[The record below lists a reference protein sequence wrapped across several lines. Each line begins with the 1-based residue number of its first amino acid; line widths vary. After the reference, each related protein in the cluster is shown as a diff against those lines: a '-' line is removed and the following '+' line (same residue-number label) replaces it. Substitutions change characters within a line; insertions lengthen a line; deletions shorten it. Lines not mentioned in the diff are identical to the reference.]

1 MTETRP
7 ARTAA
12 RYGAVVALAGAL
24 ITPGAV
30 LAGTTIAYA
39 DTPAATQQA
48 DKATVTISTEKW
60 REGKLVLRGTGFT
73 STAPGRGAVFAVK
86 FLDALPDEAHQAIN
100 PITKKGGNSPANFMG
115 TAKEDGTF
123 EVEVLLPTP
132 ENTGLTA
139 EHLKNK
145 GWTVEGTS
153 HRIQVLSGSLGGT
166 DADGNTYDRRVSVSQ
181 NITLSDP
188 APSPAPTAEPT
199 ATVEPS
205 AEPSATAEPTAEP
218 SATAEPSVTA
228 EPTAEPSVTAEPTA
242 EPSATAEPTPAPTA
256 EPTADPKPADPKPAD
271 PKPANPVKANVTIS
285 TEKWREGK
293 IVVRGEGFVSNAPG
307 RGAVFAVKFLD
318 ALPDDAHQAINPLT
332 NKGGN
337 SPANF
342 MATANE
348 DGTFEVEVPLP
359 TTENTGLSAEDLA
372 KAGWATE
379 NSEHNVQIL
388 SGSLGGAD
396 EQGKNYDRGVS
407 IRQKIKL
414 SDKAPEYAPVDAPE
428 PVNASELTAGNGVQV
443 SRDGSTVTVTVPNA
457 EPGTWVY
464 AATYLGNSPQ
474 TLYGS
479 GWKRLDGNRSFSY
492 ETSVSMPAATYRVV
506 VHNGN
511 QGADNAVL
519 GFADMTVERAVTP
532 RQDVSRDEQDATDQ
546 LVEEL
551 NENPATATST
561 APVPMRN
568 AGGRISTR
576 ATDVDAS
583 LAALS
588 QSTAPV
594 VNRVQ
599 AKAKVQNAQKNLATT
614 VQKTEANAKKAV
626 KAAAGS
632 QNSQNTQGSQN
643 SAAGTKAQGPTIEG
657 TELTGLTKWLVNN
670 ANNLLLS
677 AAGLVVL
684 AAALLLRTSKK

>member
-24 ITPGAV
+24 ITPGAA
-30 LAGTTIAYA
+30 LTGTTIAYA

-86 FLDALPDEAHQAIN
+86 FLDAVPDNAHQAIN
-100 PITKKGGNSPANFMG
+100 PLTKKGGDSPANFMA

-123 EVEVLLPTP
+123 EVEVSLPTP

-145 GWTVEGTS
+145 GWIVEGTS
-153 HRIQVLSGSLGGT
+153 HRVQVLSGSLGGV

-181 NITLSDP
+181 NITLSNQ
-188 APSPAPTAEPT
+188 APSPAPTVEPT
-199 ATVEPS
+199 TGPS
-205 AEPSATAEPTAEP
+205 AATDPSATAVPTAKPSATAEP
-218 SATAEPSVTA
+218 SATAKPTPEPTVA
-228 EPTAEPSVTAEPTA
+228 PTAEPSETAEAMKSA
-242 EPSATAEPTPAPTA
+242 EPKPT
-256 EPTADPKPADPKPAD
+256 
-271 PKPANPVKANVTIS
+271 NPVKANVTIS

-307 RGAVFAVKFLD
+307 RGAIFAVKFMD
-318 ALPDDAHQAINPLT
+318 AVPDNAHQAINPLT
-332 NKGGN
+332 KKGGN

-342 MATANE
+342 MATAKE

-359 TTENTGLSAEDLA
+359 TTEKTGLSAEDLA

-407 IRQKIKL
+407 IRQLIKL

-428 PVNASELTAGNGVQV
+428 PVNASELTAANGVQV
-443 SRDGSTVTVTVPNA
+443 SRDGSTVIVTVPNA

-492 ETSVSMPAATYRVV
+492 ETRVSMPAATYRVV

-511 QGADNAVL
+511 QGAENAVL

-551 NENPATATST
+551 NENPATSTST

-599 AKAKVQNAQKNLATT
+599 AKAKVKGAQKNLA
-614 VQKTEANAKKAV
+614 ANAKKDA

-632 QNSQNTQGSQN
+632 KNSQNSV
-643 SAAGTKAQGPTIEG
+643 AGTKAQGPIVEG
-657 TELTGLTKWLVNN
+657 TQLTGLTKWLVNN

-684 AAALLLRTSKK
+684 AAALIRRTSNK

>member
-1 MTETRP
+1 MTESRP
-7 ARTAA
+7 VRTAA

-24 ITPGAV
+24 ITPGAA
-30 LAGTTIAYA
+30 LTGTTLAFA
-39 DTPAATQQA
+39 DTPAATQQDA
-48 DKATVTISTEKW
+48 KATVTISTEKW
-60 REGKLVLRGTGFT
+60 RDGKLVLRGTGFT

-100 PITKKGGNSPANFMG
+100 PLTKKGGNSPANFMA

-123 EVEVLLPTP
+123 EVEVSLPTP

-139 EHLKNK
+139 EQLKNK

-166 DADGNTYDRRVSVSQ
+166 DADGNIYDRRASVSQ

-188 APSPAPTAEPT
+188 APSPAPTAEPSAT
-199 ATVEPS
+199 AD
-205 AEPSATAEPTAEP
+205 PSATP
-218 SATAEPSVTA
+218 
-228 EPTAEPSVTAEPTA
+228 
-242 EPSATAEPTPAPTA
+242 EPTPAPTV
-256 EPTADPKPADPKPAD
+256 EPTPAPSADSKTCAPADGSFTPRLSIENPKAVQGGKLHLTGDGWCNPDDKKASVIGLKID
-271 PKPANPVKANVTIS
+271 DGKVSRNDATAVNDNRTIWAIVTPDENGHIDAWIDLPTRANAAFKNDEDAAKYASGEHTLRLLTGS
-285 TEKWREGK
+285 LREGD
-293 IVVRGEGFVSNAPG
+293 RS
-307 RGAVFAVKFLD
+307 
-318 ALPDDAHQAINPLT
+318 
-332 NKGGN
+332 
-337 SPANF
+337 
-342 MATANE
+342 
-348 DGTFEVEVPLP
+348 GTY
-359 TTENTGLSAEDLA
+359 
-372 KAGWATE
+372 
-379 NSEHNVQIL
+379 
-388 SGSLGGAD
+388 GGANS
-396 EQGKNYDRGVS
+396 QGGVNTTFT
-407 IRQKIKL
+407 IG
-414 SDKAPEYAPVDAPE
+414 EYAPVDAPQ
-428 PVNASELTAGNGVQV
+428 PVNASELTDGHGVQV
-443 SRDGSTVTVTVPNA
+443 IRDGSTVTVTVPNA

-479 GWKRLDGNRSFSY
+479 GWKRLDNNRSFSY
-492 ETSVSMPAATYRVV
+492 ETRVSMPAATYRVV

-511 QGADNAVL
+511 QGAQNAVL
-519 GFADMTVERAVTP
+519 GFADITVERAVTP
-532 RQDVSRDEQDATDQ
+532 RQEVSRDEQDATDQ

-551 NENPATATST
+551 NENPATATTT

-588 QSTAPV
+588 QSTSPI

-599 AKAKVQNAQKNLATT
+599 AKAKVQDAQKALASNL
-614 VQKTEANAKKAV
+614 QKTDGAAKKAV

-632 QNSQNTQGSQN
+632 KNSQNTQGSQN
-643 SAAGTKAQGPTIEG
+643 SAAGTKAQGPVIEG

-677 AAGLVVL
+677 VSGLVVL

>member
-7 ARTAA
+7 VRTAA

-30 LAGTTIAYA
+30 LTGTTIAFA

-100 PITKKGGNSPANFMG
+100 PITKKGGNSPANFMA

-123 EVEVLLPTP
+123 EVEVSLPTP

-139 EHLKNK
+139 EQLKNK

-188 APSPAPTAEPT
+188 APSPAPTAEP
-199 ATVEPS
+199 
-205 AEPSATAEPTAEP
+205 SATAEPTAEP

-228 EPTAEPSVTAEPTA
+228 EPPADPST
-242 EPSATAEPTPAPTA
+242 TAEPTPAPTA
-256 EPTADPKPADPKPAD
+256 EPTPAPTAEPTPAPSEDSKICAPADDSFTPRLTIENPKAVQGGKLHLTGD
-271 PKPANPVKANVTIS
+271 GWCNPEDKKASVIGLKIDDGKVSRNDATAVNDNRTIWAIVTPDENGHIDAWIDLPTRDNAAFKNDEDAAKYAS
-285 TEKWREGK
+285 GEHTLRLLTGSLREGD
-293 IVVRGEGFVSNAPG
+293 RS
-307 RGAVFAVKFLD
+307 
-318 ALPDDAHQAINPLT
+318 
-332 NKGGN
+332 
-337 SPANF
+337 
-342 MATANE
+342 
-348 DGTFEVEVPLP
+348 GTY
-359 TTENTGLSAEDLA
+359 
-372 KAGWATE
+372 
-379 NSEHNVQIL
+379 
-388 SGSLGGAD
+388 GGANS
-396 EQGKNYDRGVS
+396 QGGINTTFTIG
-407 IRQKIKL
+407 
-414 SDKAPEYAPVDAPE
+414 EYAPVDAPE

-599 AKAKVQNAQKNLATT
+599 AKAKVQSAQKNLATT
-614 VQKTEANAKKAV
+614 LQKTEANAKKAV

-632 QNSQNTQGSQN
+632 QNSQNSQNTQN
-643 SAAGTKAQGPTIEG
+643 SAAGTKAQGPVIEG

>member
-24 ITPGAV
+24 ITPGAA
-30 LAGTTIAYA
+30 LTGTTIAYA
-39 DTPAATQQA
+39 ETPAATQQA

-100 PITKKGGNSPANFMG
+100 PITKKGGNSPANFMA
-115 TAKEDGTF
+115 TANEDGTF
-123 EVEVLLPTP
+123 EVEVSLPTP

-139 EHLKNK
+139 EQLKNK

-153 HRIQVLSGSLGGT
+153 HRIQVLSGSLGGV
-166 DADGNTYDRRVSVSQ
+166 DADGNTYDRRASVAQ

-188 APSPAPTAEPT
+188 APSPAPTAEP
-199 ATVEPS
+199 
-205 AEPSATAEPTAEP
+205 SATAEPTAEP
-218 SATAEPSVTA
+218 SATAAPSATA
-228 EPTAEPSVTAEPTA
+228 EPTAEPTP
-242 EPSATAEPTPAPTA
+242 EPSATADPTPAPSEDSKTCAPAGDSFTPRLTIENPKAVQGGKLHLTGDGWCNPEDKKASVIGLKIDDGKVSRNDATA
-256 EPTADPKPADPKPAD
+256 VNDNRTIWAVITPDENGHIDTWIDLPTR
-271 PKPANPVKANVTIS
+271 ANAAFKNDEDAAKYASGEHTLRLLTGS
-285 TEKWREGK
+285 LREGD
-293 IVVRGEGFVSNAPG
+293 RS
-307 RGAVFAVKFLD
+307 
-318 ALPDDAHQAINPLT
+318 
-332 NKGGN
+332 
-337 SPANF
+337 
-342 MATANE
+342 
-348 DGTFEVEVPLP
+348 GTY
-359 TTENTGLSAEDLA
+359 
-372 KAGWATE
+372 
-379 NSEHNVQIL
+379 
-388 SGSLGGAD
+388 GGANS
-396 EQGKNYDRGVS
+396 QGGINTTFTIG
-407 IRQKIKL
+407 
-414 SDKAPEYAPVDAPE
+414 EYAPGDAPE
-428 PVNASELTAGNGVQV
+428 PVNASDLTDGHGVQV
-443 SRDGSTVTVTVPNA
+443 SRNGSTVTVTVPNA

-511 QGADNAVL
+511 QGAENAVL

-532 RQDVSRDEQDATDQ
+532 RQEVSRDEQDVSDQ

-599 AKAKVQNAQKNLATT
+599 AKAKVQSAQKSLGTSL
-614 VQKTEANAKKAV
+614 QKTDGAAKKAA

-632 QNSQNTQGSQN
+632 KNSQNTQGSQGTQN
-643 SAAGTKAQGPTIEG
+643 SAAGTKAQGPVIEG

-684 AAALLLRTSKK
+684 AAALILRTSKK

>member
-7 ARTAA
+7 VRTAA

-24 ITPGAV
+24 ITPGVA
-30 LAGTTIAYA
+30 LTGTTLAFA
-39 DTPAATQQA
+39 DTPVATQQDA
-48 DKATVTISTEKW
+48 KATVTISTEKW
-60 REGKLVLRGTGFT
+60 RDGKLVLRGTGFT

-100 PITKKGGNSPANFMG
+100 PLTKKGGNSPANFMA

-123 EVEVLLPTP
+123 EVEVSLPTP

-139 EHLKNK
+139 EQLKNK

-166 DADGNTYDRRVSVSQ
+166 DADGNTYDRRASVSQ

-188 APSPAPTAEPT
+188 APSPAPTAEP
-199 ATVEPS
+199 
-205 AEPSATAEPTAEP
+205 SATAD
-218 SATAEPSVTA
+218 
-228 EPTAEPSVTAEPTA
+228 
-242 EPSATAEPTPAPTA
+242 PSATAEPTPAPS
-256 EPTADPKPADPKPAD
+256 ADSKTCAPADGSFTPRLSIENPKAVQGGKLHLTGD
-271 PKPANPVKANVTIS
+271 GWCNPEDKKASVIGLKIDDGKVSRNEATAVNDNRTIWAVITPDENGHIDTWIDLPTRENAAFKNDEDAAKYAS
-285 TEKWREGK
+285 GEHTLRLLTGSLREGD
-293 IVVRGEGFVSNAPG
+293 RS
-307 RGAVFAVKFLD
+307 
-318 ALPDDAHQAINPLT
+318 
-332 NKGGN
+332 
-337 SPANF
+337 
-342 MATANE
+342 
-348 DGTFEVEVPLP
+348 GTY
-359 TTENTGLSAEDLA
+359 
-372 KAGWATE
+372 
-379 NSEHNVQIL
+379 
-388 SGSLGGAD
+388 GGANS
-396 EQGKNYDRGVS
+396 QGGVNTTFT
-407 IRQKIKL
+407 IG
-414 SDKAPEYAPVDAPE
+414 EYAPVDAPQ
-428 PVNASELTAGNGVQV
+428 PVNASELTDGHGVQV

-479 GWKRLDGNRSFSY
+479 GWKRLDNNRSFSY
-492 ETSVSMPAATYRVV
+492 ETRVSMPAATYRVV

-511 QGADNAVL
+511 QGAQNAVL
-519 GFADMTVERAVTP
+519 GFADITVERAVTP
-532 RQDVSRDEQDATDQ
+532 RQEVSRDEQDATDQ

-551 NENPATATST
+551 NENPATATTT

-588 QSTAPV
+588 QSTSPI

-599 AKAKVQNAQKNLATT
+599 AKAKVQDAQKALASNL
-614 VQKTEANAKKAV
+614 QKTEGAAKKAV

-632 QNSQNTQGSQN
+632 KNSQNTQGSQN
-643 SAAGTKAQGPTIEG
+643 SAAGTKAQGPVIEG

-677 AAGLVVL
+677 VSGLVVL

>member
-24 ITPGAV
+24 ITPGAA
-30 LAGTTIAYA
+30 LTGTTIAYA

-86 FLDALPDEAHQAIN
+86 FLDAVPDNAHQAIN
-100 PITKKGGNSPANFMG
+100 PLTKKGGDSPANFMA

-123 EVEVLLPTP
+123 EVEVSLPTP

-145 GWTVEGTS
+145 GWIVEGTS
-153 HRIQVLSGSLGGT
+153 HRVQVLSGSLGGV

-181 NITLSDP
+181 NITLSNP
-188 APSPAPTAEPT
+188 APSPAPTVEPT
-199 ATVEPS
+199 TGPS
-205 AEPSATAEPTAEP
+205 AATDPSATAVPTAKPSATAEP
-218 SATAEPSVTA
+218 SATAKPTPEPTVA
-228 EPTAEPSVTAEPTA
+228 PTAEPSETAEAMKSA
-242 EPSATAEPTPAPTA
+242 EPKPT
-256 EPTADPKPADPKPAD
+256 
-271 PKPANPVKANVTIS
+271 NPVKANVTIS

-307 RGAVFAVKFLD
+307 RGAIFAVKFMD
-318 ALPDDAHQAINPLT
+318 AVPDNAHQAINPLT
-332 NKGGN
+332 KKGGN

-342 MATANE
+342 MATAKE

-359 TTENTGLSAEDLA
+359 TTEKTGLSAEDLA

-407 IRQKIKL
+407 IRQLIKL

-428 PVNASELTAGNGVQV
+428 PVNASELTAANGVQV
-443 SRDGSTVTVTVPNA
+443 SRDGSTVIVTVPNA

-492 ETSVSMPAATYRVV
+492 ETRVSMPAATYRVV

-511 QGADNAVL
+511 QGAENAVL

-532 RQDVSRDEQDATDQ
+532 RQEVSRDEQDATDQ

-599 AKAKVQNAQKNLATT
+599 AKAKVKGAQKNLA
-614 VQKTEANAKKAV
+614 ANAKKDA

-632 QNSQNTQGSQN
+632 KNSQNSVT
-643 SAAGTKAQGPTIEG
+643 GTKAQGPIVEG
-657 TELTGLTKWLVNN
+657 TQLTGLTKWLVNN

-684 AAALLLRTSKK
+684 AAALIRRTSNK

>member
-7 ARTAA
+7 VRTAA

-24 ITPGAV
+24 ITPGAA
-30 LAGTTIAYA
+30 LTGTTLAFA
-39 DTPAATQQA
+39 DTPVATQQNA
-48 DKATVTISTEKW
+48 KATVTIYTEKW
-60 REGKLVLRGTGFT
+60 RDGKLVLRGTGFT

-100 PITKKGGNSPANFMG
+100 PLTKKGGNSPANFMA

-123 EVEVLLPTP
+123 EVEVSLPTP

-139 EHLKNK
+139 EQLKNK

-166 DADGNTYDRRVSVSQ
+166 DADGNTYDRRASVSQ

-188 APSPAPTAEPT
+188 APSPAPTAEP
-199 ATVEPS
+199 
-205 AEPSATAEPTAEP
+205 SATAD
-218 SATAEPSVTA
+218 
-228 EPTAEPSVTAEPTA
+228 
-242 EPSATAEPTPAPTA
+242 PSATAEPTPAPS
-256 EPTADPKPADPKPAD
+256 ADSKTCAPADGSFTPRLTIENPKA
-271 PKPANPVKANVTIS
+271 VQG
-285 TEKWREGK
+285 GK
-293 IVVRGEGFVSNAPG
+293 LHLTGDGWCN
-307 RGAVFAVKFLD
+307 
-318 ALPDDAHQAINPLT
+318 PDDKKASVIGLKIDDGKVSRND
-332 NKGGN
+332 
-337 SPANF
+337 
-342 MATANE
+342 ATAVNDNRTIWAVVTPDE
-348 DGTFEVEVPLP
+348 NGHIDAWIDLP
-359 TTENTGLSAEDLA
+359 TRENAAFKNDEDAA
-372 KAGWATE
+372 KYASG
-379 NSEHNVQIL
+379 EHTL
-388 SGSLGGAD
+388 RLLTGSLRDGDRSGTYGGTNS
-396 EQGKNYDRGVS
+396 QGGVNTTFT
-407 IRQKIKL
+407 IG
-414 SDKAPEYAPVDAPE
+414 EYAPVDAPQ
-428 PVNASELTAGNGVQV
+428 PVNASELTDGHGVQV

-479 GWKRLDGNRSFSY
+479 GWKRLDNNRSFSY
-492 ETSVSMPAATYRVV
+492 ETRVSMPAATYRVV

-511 QGADNAVL
+511 QGAQNAVL
-519 GFADMTVERAVTP
+519 GFADITVERAVTP
-532 RQDVSRDEQDATDQ
+532 RQEVSRDEQDATDQ

-551 NENPATATST
+551 NENPATATTT

-588 QSTAPV
+588 QSTSPI

-599 AKAKVQNAQKNLATT
+599 AKAKVQDAQKALASNL
-614 VQKTEANAKKAV
+614 QKTDGAAKKAV

-632 QNSQNTQGSQN
+632 KNSQNTQGSQN
-643 SAAGTKAQGPTIEG
+643 SAAGTKAQGPVIEG

-677 AAGLVVL
+677 VSGLVVL

>member
-7 ARTAA
+7 VRTAA

-24 ITPGAV
+24 ITPGAA
-30 LAGTTIAYA
+30 LTGTTLAFA

-73 STAPGRGAVFAVK
+73 SAAPGRGAVFAVK

-100 PITKKGGNSPANFMG
+100 PITKKGGNSPANFMA
-115 TAKEDGTF
+115 TANEDGTF
-123 EVEVLLPTP
+123 EVEVSLPTP

-139 EHLKNK
+139 EQLKNK

-166 DADGNTYDRRVSVSQ
+166 DADGNTYDRRASVSQ

-188 APSPAPTAEPT
+188 APSPAPTAEPS
-199 ATVEPS
+199 ATVEP
-205 AEPSATAEPTAEP
+205 TAD
-218 SATAEPSVTA
+218 
-228 EPTAEPSVTAEPTA
+228 
-242 EPSATAEPTPAPTA
+242 PSATAEPTPAPTA
-256 EPTADPKPADPKPAD
+256 EPTPDPTPEPSKPAD

-293 IVVRGEGFVSNAPG
+293 LVVRGEGFVSNAPG

-318 ALPDDAHQAINPLT
+318 ARPDEAHQAINPLT
-332 NKGGN
+332 KKGGN

-342 MATANE
+342 MAIANE

-359 TTENTGLSAEDLA
+359 TTENTGLSAEELA

-379 NSEHNVQIL
+379 NSEHNVQVL

-407 IRQKIKL
+407 IRQLIKL
-414 SDKAPEYAPVDAPE
+414 SDKAPEYTPVDAPE
-428 PVNASELTAGNGVQV
+428 PVNASELTNGNGVQV

-511 QGADNAVL
+511 QGAENAVL

-551 NENPATATST
+551 NENPATSTST

-599 AKAKVQNAQKNLATT
+599 AKAKVQSAQKTLASNL
-614 VQKTEANAKKAV
+614 QKTDGAAKKAV

-632 QNSQNTQGSQN
+632 KNSQNTQGSQN

>member
-7 ARTAA
+7 VRTAA

-24 ITPGAV
+24 ITPGAA
-30 LAGTTIAYA
+30 LTGTTLAFA
-39 DTPAATQQA
+39 DTPAATQQDA
-48 DKATVTISTEKW
+48 KATVTISTEKW
-60 REGKLVLRGTGFT
+60 RDGKLVLRGTGFT

-100 PITKKGGNSPANFMG
+100 PLTKKGGNSPANFMA

-123 EVEVLLPTP
+123 EVEVSLPTP

-139 EHLKNK
+139 EQLKNK

-166 DADGNTYDRRVSVSQ
+166 DADGNTYDRRASVSQ

-188 APSPAPTAEPT
+188 APSPAPTAEP
-199 ATVEPS
+199 
-205 AEPSATAEPTAEP
+205 SATAD
-218 SATAEPSVTA
+218 
-228 EPTAEPSVTAEPTA
+228 
-242 EPSATAEPTPAPTA
+242 PSATAEPTPAPS
-256 EPTADPKPADPKPAD
+256 ADSKTCAPADGSFTPRLSIENPKAVQGGKLHLTGD
-271 PKPANPVKANVTIS
+271 GWCNPEDKKASVIGL
-285 TEKWREGK
+285 KIDDGK
-293 IVVRGEGFVSNAPG
+293 VSRN
-307 RGAVFAVKFLD
+307 D
-318 ALPDDAHQAINPLT
+318 
-332 NKGGN
+332 
-337 SPANF
+337 
-342 MATANE
+342 ATAVNDNRTIWAVITPDE
-348 DGTFEVEVPLP
+348 NGHVDAWIDLP
-359 TTENTGLSAEDLA
+359 TRENAAFKNDEDAA
-372 KAGWATE
+372 KYASG
-379 NSEHNVQIL
+379 EHTL
-388 SGSLGGAD
+388 RLLTGSLRDGDRSGTYGGTNS
-396 EQGKNYDRGVS
+396 QGGVNTTFT
-407 IRQKIKL
+407 IG
-414 SDKAPEYAPVDAPE
+414 EYAPVDAPQ
-428 PVNASELTAGNGVQV
+428 PVNASELTDGHGVQV

-479 GWKRLDGNRSFSY
+479 GWKRLDNNRSFSY
-492 ETSVSMPAATYRVV
+492 ETRVSMPAATYRVV

-511 QGADNAVL
+511 QGAQNAVL
-519 GFADMTVERAVTP
+519 GFADITVERAVTP
-532 RQDVSRDEQDATDQ
+532 RQEVSRDEQDATDQ

-551 NENPATATST
+551 NENPATATTT

-588 QSTAPV
+588 QSTSPI

-599 AKAKVQNAQKNLATT
+599 AKAKVQDAQKALASNL
-614 VQKTEANAKKAV
+614 QKTDGAAKKAV

-632 QNSQNTQGSQN
+632 KNSQNTQGSQN
-643 SAAGTKAQGPTIEG
+643 SAAGTKAQGPVIEG

-677 AAGLVVL
+677 VSGLVVL

>member
-7 ARTAA
+7 VRTAA

-24 ITPGAV
+24 ITPGAA
-30 LAGTTIAYA
+30 LTGTTLAFA
-39 DTPAATQQA
+39 DTPAATQQDA
-48 DKATVTISTEKW
+48 KATVTISTEKW
-60 REGKLVLRGTGFT
+60 RDGKLVLRGTGFT

-100 PITKKGGNSPANFMG
+100 PLTKKGGNSPANFMA

-123 EVEVLLPTP
+123 EVEVSLPTP

-139 EHLKNK
+139 EQLKNK

-166 DADGNTYDRRVSVSQ
+166 DADGNTYDRRASVSQ

-188 APSPAPTAEPT
+188 APSPAPTAEPSAT
-199 ATVEPS
+199 AD
-205 AEPSATAEPTAEP
+205 PSATAEPT
-218 SATAEPSVTA
+218 SA
-228 EPTAEPSVTAEPTA
+228 PTV
-242 EPSATAEPTPAPTA
+242 EPTPAPS
-256 EPTADPKPADPKPAD
+256 ADSKTCAPADGSFTPRLSIENPKA
-271 PKPANPVKANVTIS
+271 VQG
-285 TEKWREGK
+285 GK
-293 IVVRGEGFVSNAPG
+293 LHLTGDGWCN
-307 RGAVFAVKFLD
+307 
-318 ALPDDAHQAINPLT
+318 PDDKKASVIGLKIDDGKVSRND
-332 NKGGN
+332 
-337 SPANF
+337 
-342 MATANE
+342 ATAVNDNRTIWAVVTPDE
-348 DGTFEVEVPLP
+348 NGHIDAWIDLP
-359 TTENTGLSAEDLA
+359 TRENAAFKNDEDAA
-372 KAGWATE
+372 KYASG
-379 NSEHNVQIL
+379 EHTL
-388 SGSLGGAD
+388 RLLTGSLRDGDRSGTYGGANS
-396 EQGKNYDRGVS
+396 QGGVNTTFT
-407 IRQKIKL
+407 IG
-414 SDKAPEYAPVDAPE
+414 EYAPVDAPE
-428 PVNASELTAGNGVQV
+428 PVNASELTDGHGVQV

-479 GWKRLDGNRSFSY
+479 GWKRLDNNRSFSY
-492 ETSVSMPAATYRVV
+492 ETRVSMPAATYRVV

-511 QGADNAVL
+511 QGAQNAVL
-519 GFADMTVERAVTP
+519 GFADITVERAVTP
-532 RQDVSRDEQDATDQ
+532 RQEVSRDEQDATDQ

-551 NENPATATST
+551 NENPATATTT

-588 QSTAPV
+588 QSTSPI

-599 AKAKVQNAQKNLATT
+599 AKAKVQDAQKALASNL
-614 VQKTEANAKKAV
+614 QKTDGAAKKAV

-632 QNSQNTQGSQN
+632 KNSQNTQGSQN
-643 SAAGTKAQGPTIEG
+643 SAAGTKAQGPVIEG

-677 AAGLVVL
+677 VSGLVVL

>member
-7 ARTAA
+7 VRTAA

-24 ITPGAV
+24 ITPGAA
-30 LAGTTIAYA
+30 LTGTTIAYA

-123 EVEVLLPTP
+123 EVEVSLPTP

-139 EHLKNK
+139 EQLKNK

-166 DADGNTYDRRVSVSQ
+166 DADGNTYDRRASVSQ

-228 EPTAEPSVTAEPTA
+228 EPTAD
-242 EPSATAEPTPAPTA
+242 PSATAEPTPAPTA
-256 EPTADPKPADPKPAD
+256 DPTPAPSEDSKTCAPADDSFTPRLTIENPKAVQGGKLHLTGD
-271 PKPANPVKANVTIS
+271 GWCNPEDKKASVIGLKIDDGKVSRNDATAVNDNRTIWAIVTPDENGHIDAWIDLPTRDNAAFKNDEDAAKYAS
-285 TEKWREGK
+285 GEHTLRLLTGSLREGD
-293 IVVRGEGFVSNAPG
+293 RS
-307 RGAVFAVKFLD
+307 
-318 ALPDDAHQAINPLT
+318 
-332 NKGGN
+332 
-337 SPANF
+337 
-342 MATANE
+342 
-348 DGTFEVEVPLP
+348 GTY
-359 TTENTGLSAEDLA
+359 
-372 KAGWATE
+372 
-379 NSEHNVQIL
+379 
-388 SGSLGGAD
+388 GGANS
-396 EQGKNYDRGVS
+396 QGGINTTFTIG
-407 IRQKIKL
+407 
-414 SDKAPEYAPVDAPE
+414 EYAPVDAPE
-428 PVNASELTAGNGVQV
+428 PVNASELTDGNGVQV

-511 QGADNAVL
+511 QGAQNAVL

-532 RQDVSRDEQDATDQ
+532 RQEVSRDEQDANDQ

>member
-7 ARTAA
+7 VRTAA

-24 ITPGAV
+24 ITPGAA
-30 LAGTTIAYA
+30 LTGTTLAFA
-39 DTPAATQQA
+39 DTPAATQQEA
-48 DKATVTISTEKW
+48 KAAVTISTEKW

-100 PITKKGGNSPANFMG
+100 PITKKGGNSPANFMA

-123 EVEVLLPTP
+123 EVEVSLPTP

-139 EHLKNK
+139 EQLKNK

-166 DADGNTYDRRVSVSQ
+166 DADGNTYDRRASVSQ

-188 APSPAPTAEPT
+188 APSPAPT
-199 ATVEPS
+199 

-228 EPTAEPSVTAEPTA
+228 EPPADPST
-242 EPSATAEPTPAPTA
+242 TAEPTPAPTA
-256 EPTADPKPADPKPAD
+256 EPTPAPTAEPTPAPSEDSKTCAPADDSFTPRLTVENPKAVQGGKLHLTGD
-271 PKPANPVKANVTIS
+271 GWCNPEDKKASVIGLKIDDGKVSRNDATAVNDNRTIWAIVTPDENGHIDAWIDLPTRDNAVFKNDEDAAKYAS
-285 TEKWREGK
+285 GEHTLRLLTGSLREGD
-293 IVVRGEGFVSNAPG
+293 RS
-307 RGAVFAVKFLD
+307 
-318 ALPDDAHQAINPLT
+318 
-332 NKGGN
+332 
-337 SPANF
+337 
-342 MATANE
+342 
-348 DGTFEVEVPLP
+348 GTY
-359 TTENTGLSAEDLA
+359 
-372 KAGWATE
+372 
-379 NSEHNVQIL
+379 
-388 SGSLGGAD
+388 GGANS
-396 EQGKNYDRGVS
+396 QGGINTTFTIG
-407 IRQKIKL
+407 
-414 SDKAPEYAPVDAPE
+414 EYAPGDAPE

-551 NENPATATST
+551 NENPATSTST

-599 AKAKVQNAQKNLATT
+599 AKAKVQSAQKNLATA

-626 KAAAGS
+626 KAAGVSGS
-632 QNSQNTQGSQN
+632 KNSQNTQN
-643 SAAGTKAQGPTIEG
+643 SAAGTKAQGPVIEG

>member
-1 MTETRP
+1 MTHHRP
-7 ARTAA
+7 ARAVA

-24 ITPGAV
+24 VAPGAA
-30 LAGTTIAYA
+30 LTAPAAFADSNLPIGIAS
-39 DTPAATQQA
+39 DPAATPS
-48 DKATVTISTEKW
+48 AT
-60 REGKLVLRGTGFT
+60 
-73 STAPGRGAVFAVK
+73 
-86 FLDALPDEAHQAIN
+86 
-100 PITKKGGNSPANFMG
+100 
-115 TAKEDGTF
+115 
-123 EVEVLLPTP
+123 
-132 ENTGLTA
+132 
-139 EHLKNK
+139 
-145 GWTVEGTS
+145 
-153 HRIQVLSGSLGGT
+153 
-166 DADGNTYDRRVSVSQ
+166 
-181 NITLSDP
+181 
-188 APSPAPTAEPT
+188 
-199 ATVEPS
+199 PS
-205 AEPSATAEPTAEP
+205 AESSKTPDPTQSASPSPTSE
-218 SATAEPSVTA
+218 STKS
-228 EPTAEPSVTAEPTA
+228 
-242 EPSATAEPTPAPTA
+242 
-256 EPTADPKPADPKPAD
+256 AD

-318 ALPDDAHQAINPLT
+318 ARPDEAHQAINPLT
-332 NKGGN
+332 KKGGN

-342 MATANE
+342 MAIAKE

-379 NSEHNVQIL
+379 NSEHNVQVL
-388 SGSLGGAD
+388 SGSLGGED
-396 EQGKNYDRGVS
+396 EQGNNYDRGVS
-407 IRQKIKL
+407 IRQLIKL
-414 SDKAPEYAPVDAPE
+414 SDKAPEYAPVDAPQ
-428 PVNASELTAGNGVQV
+428 PVNASELTDGHGVQV

-511 QGADNAVL
+511 QGAENAVL

-599 AKAKVQNAQKNLATT
+599 AKAKVQSAQKNLATNL
-614 VQKTEANAKKAV
+614 QKTEANAKKAV

>member
-7 ARTAA
+7 VRTAA

-24 ITPGAV
+24 ITPGAA
-30 LAGTTIAYA
+30 LTGTTLAFADSNLPIGIAS
-39 DTPAATQQA
+39 DPAATPSA
-48 DKATVTISTEKW
+48 SATPNV
-60 REGKLVLRGTGFT
+60 
-73 STAPGRGAVFAVK
+73 
-86 FLDALPDEAHQAIN
+86 
-100 PITKKGGNSPANFMG
+100 
-115 TAKEDGTF
+115 
-123 EVEVLLPTP
+123 
-132 ENTGLTA
+132 
-139 EHLKNK
+139 
-145 GWTVEGTS
+145 
-153 HRIQVLSGSLGGT
+153 
-166 DADGNTYDRRVSVSQ
+166 
-181 NITLSDP
+181 
-188 APSPAPTAEPT
+188 APSD
-199 ATVEPS
+199 EPS
-205 AEPSATAEPTAEP
+205 K
-218 SATAEPSVTA
+218 
-228 EPTAEPSVTAEPTA
+228 
-242 EPSATAEPTPAPTA
+242 TAEPTPSASSSI
-256 EPTADPKPADPKPAD
+256 EPTKSASS
-271 PKPANPVKANVTIS
+271 KPANPVKANVTIS

-293 IVVRGEGFVSNAPG
+293 LVVRGEGFVSNASG

-318 ALPDDAHQAINPLT
+318 ARPDNAHQAINPLT
-332 NKGGN
+332 KKGGN

-342 MATANE
+342 MAIANE

-359 TTENTGLSAEDLA
+359 TTENTGLSAEELA
-372 KAGWATE
+372 KAGWSTE

-396 EQGKNYDRGVS
+396 EQGNNYDRGVS

-428 PVNASELTAGNGVQV
+428 PVNASELTNGNGVQV

-492 ETSVSMPAATYRVV
+492 ETRVSMPAATYRVV

-511 QGADNAVL
+511 QGAQNAVL
-519 GFADMTVERAVTP
+519 GFADITVERAVTP
-532 RQDVSRDEQDATDQ
+532 RQEVSRDEQDATDQ

-551 NENPATATST
+551 NENPATATTT

-588 QSTAPV
+588 QSTSPI

-599 AKAKVQNAQKNLATT
+599 AKAKVQDAQKALASNL
-614 VQKTEANAKKAV
+614 QKTGGAAKKAV

-632 QNSQNTQGSQN
+632 KNSQGSQN
-643 SAAGTKAQGPTIEG
+643 SAAGTKAQGPVIEG

-677 AAGLVVL
+677 VSGLVVL

>member
-7 ARTAA
+7 VRTAA

-24 ITPGAV
+24 ITPGAA
-30 LAGTTIAYA
+30 LTGTTLAFA
-39 DTPAATQQA
+39 DTPAATQQEA
-48 DKATVTISTEKW
+48 KAAVTISTEKW

-100 PITKKGGNSPANFMG
+100 PITKKGGNSPANFMA

-123 EVEVLLPTP
+123 EVEVSLPTP

-139 EHLKNK
+139 EQLKNK

-166 DADGNTYDRRVSVSQ
+166 DADGNTYDRRASVSQ

-188 APSPAPTAEPT
+188 APSPAPT
-199 ATVEPS
+199 

-228 EPTAEPSVTAEPTA
+228 EPPADPST
-242 EPSATAEPTPAPTA
+242 TAEPTPAPTA
-256 EPTADPKPADPKPAD
+256 EPTPAPSEDAKTCAPADDSFTPRLTIENPKAVQGGKLHLTGD
-271 PKPANPVKANVTIS
+271 GWCNPEDKKASVIGLKIDDGKVSRNDATAVNDNHTIWAVITPDENGHIDAWIDLPTRDNAAFKNDEDEAKYAS
-285 TEKWREGK
+285 GEHTLRLLTGSLREGD
-293 IVVRGEGFVSNAPG
+293 RS
-307 RGAVFAVKFLD
+307 
-318 ALPDDAHQAINPLT
+318 
-332 NKGGN
+332 
-337 SPANF
+337 
-342 MATANE
+342 
-348 DGTFEVEVPLP
+348 GTY
-359 TTENTGLSAEDLA
+359 
-372 KAGWATE
+372 
-379 NSEHNVQIL
+379 
-388 SGSLGGAD
+388 GGANS
-396 EQGKNYDRGVS
+396 QGGINTTFTIG
-407 IRQKIKL
+407 
-414 SDKAPEYAPVDAPE
+414 EYAPGDAPE

-599 AKAKVQNAQKNLATT
+599 AKAKVQSAQKNLATT

-643 SAAGTKAQGPTIEG
+643 SAAGTKAQGPIVEG

>member
-7 ARTAA
+7 VRTAA

-24 ITPGAV
+24 ITPGAA
-30 LAGTTIAYA
+30 LTGTTLAFA
-39 DTPAATQQA
+39 DTPAATQQDA
-48 DKATVTISTEKW
+48 KTTVTISTEKW
-60 REGKLVLRGTGFT
+60 RDGKLVLRGTGFT

-100 PITKKGGNSPANFMG
+100 PLTKKGGNSPANFMA

-123 EVEVLLPTP
+123 EVEVSLPTP

-139 EHLKNK
+139 EQLKNK

-166 DADGNTYDRRVSVSQ
+166 DADGNTYDRRASVLQ

-188 APSPAPTAEPT
+188 APSPAPTAEP
-199 ATVEPS
+199 
-205 AEPSATAEPTAEP
+205 SATAD
-218 SATAEPSVTA
+218 
-228 EPTAEPSVTAEPTA
+228 
-242 EPSATAEPTPAPTA
+242 PSATAEPTPAPTA
-256 EPTADPKPADPKPAD
+256 TAD

-318 ALPDDAHQAINPLT
+318 ARPDKNHQAINPLT
-332 NKGGN
+332 KKGGN

-342 MATANE
+342 MAIANE

-359 TTENTGLSAEDLA
+359 TPENTGLSAEDLA

-379 NSEHNVQIL
+379 NSEHNVQVL
-388 SGSLGGAD
+388 SGSLGGED
-396 EQGKNYDRGVS
+396 EQGNNYDRGVS
-407 IRQKIKL
+407 IRQLIKL
-414 SDKAPEYAPVDAPE
+414 SDKAPEYAPVDAPQ
-428 PVNASELTAGNGVQV
+428 PVNASELTDGHGVQV

-479 GWKRLDGNRSFSY
+479 GWKRLDNNRSFSY
-492 ETSVSMPAATYRVV
+492 ETRVSMPAATYRVV

-511 QGADNAVL
+511 QGAQNAVL
-519 GFADMTVERAVTP
+519 GFADITVERAVTP
-532 RQDVSRDEQDATDQ
+532 RQEVSRDEQDATDQ

-551 NENPATATST
+551 NENPATATTT

-588 QSTAPV
+588 QSTSPI

-599 AKAKVQNAQKNLATT
+599 AKAKVQDAQKALASNL
-614 VQKTEANAKKAV
+614 QKTDGAAKKAV

-632 QNSQNTQGSQN
+632 KNSQNTQGSQN
-643 SAAGTKAQGPTIEG
+643 SAAGTKAQGPVVEG

-677 AAGLVVL
+677 VSGLVVL

>member
-7 ARTAA
+7 VRTAA

-24 ITPGAV
+24 ITPGAA
-30 LAGTTIAYA
+30 LTGTTIAYA

-123 EVEVLLPTP
+123 EVEVSLPTP

-139 EHLKNK
+139 EQLKNK

-166 DADGNTYDRRVSVSQ
+166 DADGNTYDRRASVSQ

-188 APSPAPTAEPT
+188 APSPAPTAEPS
-199 ATVEPS
+199 V
-205 AEPSATAEPTAEP
+205 TAEPTAEP
-218 SATAEPSVTA
+218 SATAEPSMTA
-228 EPTAEPSVTAEPTA
+228 APTA

-256 EPTADPKPADPKPAD
+256 EPTPAPSEDSKTCAPADDSFTPRLTIENPKAVQGGKLHLTGD
-271 PKPANPVKANVTIS
+271 GWCNPEDKKASVIGLKIDDGKVSRNDATAVNDNRTIWAIVTPDENGHIDAWIDLPTRDNAAFKNDEDAAKYAS
-285 TEKWREGK
+285 GEHTLRLLTGSLREGD
-293 IVVRGEGFVSNAPG
+293 RS
-307 RGAVFAVKFLD
+307 
-318 ALPDDAHQAINPLT
+318 
-332 NKGGN
+332 
-337 SPANF
+337 
-342 MATANE
+342 
-348 DGTFEVEVPLP
+348 GTY
-359 TTENTGLSAEDLA
+359 
-372 KAGWATE
+372 
-379 NSEHNVQIL
+379 
-388 SGSLGGAD
+388 GGANS
-396 EQGKNYDRGVS
+396 QGGINTTFTIG
-407 IRQKIKL
+407 
-414 SDKAPEYAPVDAPE
+414 EYAPGDAPE

-511 QGADNAVL
+511 QGAENAVL

-551 NENPATATST
+551 NENPATSTST

-599 AKAKVQNAQKNLATT
+599 AKAKVQSAQKTLASNL
-614 VQKTEANAKKAV
+614 QKTDGAAKKAV

-632 QNSQNTQGSQN
+632 KNSQNTQGSQN

>member
-7 ARTAA
+7 VRTAA

-30 LAGTTIAYA
+30 LTGTTIAFA

-100 PITKKGGNSPANFMG
+100 PITKKGGNSPANFMA

-123 EVEVLLPTP
+123 EVEVSLPTP

-139 EHLKNK
+139 EQLKNK

-218 SATAEPSVTA
+218 SATAEPTPA
-228 EPTAEPSVTAEPTA
+228 PTA

-256 EPTADPKPADPKPAD
+256 DPTPAPSEDSKTCTPADGSFTPRLSIENPKAVQGGKLHLTGD
-271 PKPANPVKANVTIS
+271 GWCNPEDKKASVIGLKIDDGKVSRNDATAVNDNRTIWAVITPDENGHIDAWIDLPTRDNAAFKNDEDAAKYAS
-285 TEKWREGK
+285 GEHTLRLLTGSLREGD
-293 IVVRGEGFVSNAPG
+293 RS
-307 RGAVFAVKFLD
+307 
-318 ALPDDAHQAINPLT
+318 
-332 NKGGN
+332 
-337 SPANF
+337 
-342 MATANE
+342 
-348 DGTFEVEVPLP
+348 GTY
-359 TTENTGLSAEDLA
+359 
-372 KAGWATE
+372 
-379 NSEHNVQIL
+379 
-388 SGSLGGAD
+388 GGANS
-396 EQGKNYDRGVS
+396 QGGINTTFTIG
-407 IRQKIKL
+407 
-414 SDKAPEYAPVDAPE
+414 EYAPIDAPE

>member
-24 ITPGAV
+24 ITPGAA
-30 LAGTTIAYA
+30 LTGTTIAYA
-39 DTPAATQQA
+39 ETPAATQQA

-100 PITKKGGNSPANFMG
+100 PITKKGGNSPANFM
-115 TAKEDGTF
+115 AIANEDGTF
-123 EVEVLLPTP
+123 EVEVSLPTP

-139 EHLKNK
+139 EYLKSK

-153 HRIQVLSGSLGGT
+153 HRIQVLSGSLGGM
-166 DADGNTYDRRVSVSQ
+166 DADGNTYDRRASVAQ

-188 APSPAPTAEPT
+188 APSPAPTAEP
-199 ATVEPS
+199 
-205 AEPSATAEPTAEP
+205 SATAEPTAEP
-218 SATAEPSVTA
+218 SATAAPSATA
-228 EPTAEPSVTAEPTA
+228 EPTAEPTP
-242 EPSATAEPTPAPTA
+242 EPSATADPTPAPSEDSKTCAPAGDSFTPRLTIENPKAVQGGKLHLTGDGWCNPEDKKASVIGLKIDDGKVSRNDATA
-256 EPTADPKPADPKPAD
+256 VNDNRTIWAVITPDENGHIDTWIDLPTR
-271 PKPANPVKANVTIS
+271 ANAAFKNDEDAAKYASGEHTLRLLTGS
-285 TEKWREGK
+285 LREGD
-293 IVVRGEGFVSNAPG
+293 RS
-307 RGAVFAVKFLD
+307 
-318 ALPDDAHQAINPLT
+318 
-332 NKGGN
+332 
-337 SPANF
+337 
-342 MATANE
+342 
-348 DGTFEVEVPLP
+348 GTY
-359 TTENTGLSAEDLA
+359 
-372 KAGWATE
+372 
-379 NSEHNVQIL
+379 
-388 SGSLGGAD
+388 GGANS
-396 EQGKNYDRGVS
+396 QGGINTTFTIG
-407 IRQKIKL
+407 
-414 SDKAPEYAPVDAPE
+414 EYAPGDAPE
-428 PVNASELTAGNGVQV
+428 PVNASDLTDGHGVQV
-443 SRDGSTVTVTVPNA
+443 SRNGSTVTVTVPNA

-511 QGADNAVL
+511 QGAENAVL

-532 RQDVSRDEQDATDQ
+532 RQEVSRDEQDASDQ

-599 AKAKVQNAQKNLATT
+599 AKAKVQSAQKSLGTSL
-614 VQKTEANAKKAV
+614 QKTDGAAKKAA

-632 QNSQNTQGSQN
+632 KNSQNTQGSQGTQN
-643 SAAGTKAQGPTIEG
+643 SAAGTKAQGPVIEG

-684 AAALLLRTSKK
+684 AAALILRTSKK

>member
-7 ARTAA
+7 VRTAA

-24 ITPGAV
+24 ITPGAA
-30 LAGTTIAYA
+30 LTGTTLAFA
-39 DTPAATQQA
+39 DTPAATQQEA
-48 DKATVTISTEKW
+48 KAAVTISTEKW

-100 PITKKGGNSPANFMG
+100 PITKKGGNSPANFMA
-115 TAKEDGTF
+115 TANEDGTF
-123 EVEVLLPTP
+123 EVEVSLPTP

-139 EHLKNK
+139 EQLKNK

-166 DADGNTYDRRVSVSQ
+166 DADGNTYDRRASVSQ

-199 ATVEPS
+199 A
-205 AEPSATAEPTAEP
+205 EP

-228 EPTAEPSVTAEPTA
+228 EPSATAEPTA
-242 EPSATAEPTPAPTA
+242 DPSATAEPTPAPTA
-256 EPTADPKPADPKPAD
+256 EPTPAPSEDSKTCAPADDSFTPRLTIESPKAVQGGKLHLTGD
-271 PKPANPVKANVTIS
+271 GWCNPEDKKASVIGLKIDDGKVSRNDATAVNDNRTIWAIVTPDENGHIDAWIDLPTRDNAAFKNDEDAAKYAS
-285 TEKWREGK
+285 GEHTLRLLTGSLREGD
-293 IVVRGEGFVSNAPG
+293 RS
-307 RGAVFAVKFLD
+307 
-318 ALPDDAHQAINPLT
+318 
-332 NKGGN
+332 
-337 SPANF
+337 
-342 MATANE
+342 
-348 DGTFEVEVPLP
+348 GTY
-359 TTENTGLSAEDLA
+359 
-372 KAGWATE
+372 
-379 NSEHNVQIL
+379 
-388 SGSLGGAD
+388 GGANS
-396 EQGKNYDRGVS
+396 QGGINTTFTIG
-407 IRQKIKL
+407 
-414 SDKAPEYAPVDAPE
+414 EYAPGDAPE
-428 PVNASELTAGNGVQV
+428 PVNASELTNGNGVQV

-551 NENPATATST
+551 NENPATSTST

-599 AKAKVQNAQKNLATT
+599 AKAKVQSAQKNLATNL
-614 VQKTEANAKKAV
+614 QKADTSAKKAV

-632 QNSQNTQGSQN
+632 KNSQNTQGSQN

-684 AAALLLRTSKK
+684 AAALLLRTSMK

>member
-7 ARTAA
+7 VRTAA

-24 ITPGAV
+24 ITPGAA
-30 LAGTTIAYA
+30 LTGTTLAFA
-39 DTPAATQQA
+39 DTPAATQQEA
-48 DKATVTISTEKW
+48 KAAVTISTEKW

-100 PITKKGGNSPANFMG
+100 PITKKGGNSPANFMA
-115 TAKEDGTF
+115 TANEDGTF
-123 EVEVLLPTP
+123 EVEVSLPTP

-139 EHLKNK
+139 EQLKNK

-166 DADGNTYDRRVSVSQ
+166 DADGNTYDRRASVSQ

-188 APSPAPTAEPT
+188 APSPAPTAD
-199 ATVEPS
+199 
-205 AEPSATAEPTAEP
+205 
-218 SATAEPSVTA
+218 
-228 EPTAEPSVTAEPTA
+228 
-242 EPSATAEPTPAPTA
+242 PSATAEPTPAPTA
-256 EPTADPKPADPKPAD
+256 EPTPAPTAEPTPAPSEDSKTCAPADNSFTPRLTIENPKAVQGGKLHLTGD
-271 PKPANPVKANVTIS
+271 GWCNPEDKKASVIGLKIDDGKVSRNDATAVNDNHTIWAVITPDENGHIDAWIDLPTRDNAAFKNDEDAAKYAS
-285 TEKWREGK
+285 GEHTLRLLTGSLREGD
-293 IVVRGEGFVSNAPG
+293 RS
-307 RGAVFAVKFLD
+307 
-318 ALPDDAHQAINPLT
+318 
-332 NKGGN
+332 
-337 SPANF
+337 
-342 MATANE
+342 
-348 DGTFEVEVPLP
+348 GTY
-359 TTENTGLSAEDLA
+359 
-372 KAGWATE
+372 
-379 NSEHNVQIL
+379 
-388 SGSLGGAD
+388 GGANS
-396 EQGKNYDRGVS
+396 QGGINTTFTIG
-407 IRQKIKL
+407 
-414 SDKAPEYAPVDAPE
+414 EYAPGDAPE

-511 QGADNAVL
+511 QGAENAVL
-519 GFADMTVERAVTP
+519 GFAEMTVERAVTP

-599 AKAKVQNAQKNLATT
+599 AKAKVQSAQKNLATA

-626 KAAAGS
+626 KAAGVSGSKNS
-632 QNSQNTQGSQN
+632 QNSQNTQN
-643 SAAGTKAQGPTIEG
+643 SAAGTKAQGPVIEG